1 MNILCLKSSG
11 RDSYL
16 QSFIE
21 NKKINFFIS
30 NIYENKKKIREI
42 INKKNIK
49 FILIINY
56 NDINI
61 IYNNLKIN
69 EVYPNIKFI
78 FFHHGLTPRHH
89 NIFNYKFTKYKLYSF
104 LPMYIKLR
112 YMKHRKY
119 LFPVYGDTTIDLL
132 RNKIQN
138 KNLIKLDGLI
148 DKNCK
153 SLLYIDRPEIDMK
166 YFYYIFNYC
175 YNNNYN
181 IFICMHQK
189 KKDSERNDISR
200 KKIYIL
206 NYLNKANISVQYK
219 EKNLKIFVENKFHV
233 IPNKYLYDYIAFSD
247 LIFCPTRTSVSIQLL
262 NTNKKYIIFLTNNDL
277 KNIEDK
283 KKEYNREDGEW
294 INNWIKNP
302 SLKNFDTYYFHK
314 FNYNVLSIN
323 KFENI
328 SNIIDNKKIL
338 DFYTNNEK
346 SKLDLLKFIYG
357 NKYRIENTTNRIINR
372 LYKLL

>member
-1 MNILCLKSSG
+1 MNILCLLKKNID

-21 NKKINFFIS
+21 NKKINFFVH
-30 NIYENKKKIREI
+30 NIHERKEKIKRI
-42 INKKNIK
+42 IDDNNIK

-56 NDINI
+56 FDINI
-61 IYNNLKIN
+61 IYNLKIN
-69 EVYPNIKFI
+69 EVYPNMKFI

-89 NIFNYKFTKYKLYSF
+89 NILDYQFTKFKLYSF
-104 LPMYIKLR
+104 QPNYIKLR
-112 YMKHRKY
+112 YPNHKKY
-119 LFPVYGDTTIDLL
+119 LFPIYGDTTIDLL

-138 KNLIKLDGLI
+138 KNLIKLDGSI

-175 YNNNYN
+175 YKNNYN

-189 KKDSERNDISR
+189 KKNSERNNISK

-206 NYLNKANISVQYK
+206 NYLYKININVLNNKDL
-219 EKNLKIFVENKFHV
+219 EIFVENKFYI

-262 NTNKKYIIFLTNNDL
+262 NTNKKYIIFLTKNDL

-283 KKEYNREDGEW
+283 KKEYNRDDGEW

-302 SLKNFDTYYFHK
+302 NLNDFDTYYFHQ
-314 FNYNVLSIN
+314 FNYNVLSID
-323 KFENI
+323 KFKNL
-328 SNIIDNKKIL
+328 SDIIDNKDIL
-338 DFYTNNEK
+338 DFYTNNKK

-357 NKYRIENTTNRIINR
+357 NKYKIENTTDRIINR
-372 LYKLL
+372 LYKL